1 MQESTT
7 SWSLGVCSTLIA
19 SLVRL
24 YVEYSAV
31 VMAQSDSQATV
42 EYSHHEL

>member
-31 VMAQSDSQATV
+31 VMAQSDSTV
-42 EYSHHEL
+42 EYSYSDIM